1 MTSQKKKTAYIQE
14 ELERRILHGLVCE
27 WDNAL
32 ETLNPPDKEKLRKP
46 FFSLRDMKGKWG
58 YWSGERNEICLSRGL
73 VLDHPWDTL
82 CEILLHEMAHQYAE
96 QVLGGHDEPPHGPK
110 FNRACHLLRA
120 NPRASGNYK
129 PLDERVL
136 KYSPSPG
143 DKIIVR
149 VKKLMALA
157 QSQNRHEAEL
167 AMAKAHEFIAKYN
180 IDLLARDE
188 ERHFVSVFVGKPA
201 LRHFR
206 EDYHL
211 AGLLQDFYFVYGIWV
226 PAYVLDKGKMGNVLE
241 ISGTIQNVRIASYV
255 HDFVKRFIDSQ
266 WQRYNK
272 KRGLNRYRKTDFAV
286 GILKGFRSKL
296 RMQDRERKRNRD
308 ELGLVKIE
316 DPLLQKHV
324 DYRYPHTASIR
335 GKVLRGYKDV
345 LRDGIGIGKK
355 LVISKGISEKEAGR
369 KLLIEK

>member
-1 MTSQKKKTAYIQE
+1 MQKQNTMLIQK
-14 ELERRILHGLVCE
+14 ELERRILHGLACE
-27 WDNAL
+27 WENAL

-46 FFSLRDMKGKWG
+46 VFSLRDMKGKWG
-58 YWSGERNEICLSRGL
+58 YWSGENNEICLGRGL
-73 VLDHPWDTL
+73 VLDHPWDTI

-96 QVLGGHDEPPHGPK
+96 QALGGHDESPHGPK
-110 FNRACHLLRA
+110 FKRACHLLRA
-120 NPRASGNYK
+120 NPRASGDYK

-136 KYSPSPG
+136 KYSPSPE
-143 DKIIVR
+143 DKIMVR

-180 IDLLARDE
+180 IELLARDE

-226 PAYVLDKGKMGNVLE
+226 PAYVLDKGKMGNVFE
-241 ISGTIQNVRIASYV
+241 ISGTMQNVRIASYV

-286 GILKGFRSKL
+286 GILKGFGSKL
-296 RMQDRERKRNRD
+296 RLQNRERKRNKD
-308 ELGLVKIE
+308 ELGLIKIE

-324 DYRYPHTASIR
+324 DYKYPHTANIR

-355 LVISKGISEKEAGR
+355 LVISKGITEKGKSR